1 MKIQQQTP
9 WKRLA
14 NFRKDP
20 EHIEGFQVKLNAFV
34 SMIILIYIK
43 CLNYFINLIIQPD
56 FQAFL
61 KVEVGESSQKTSKSN
76 WKYLM

>member
-20 EHIEGFQVKLNAFV
+20 EHIEGFQVKLNALV
-34 SMIILIYIK
+34 SMIMPVYIK
-43 CLNYFINLIIQPD
+43 YSKLSHLIILQD
-56 FQAFL
+56 CL
-61 KVEVGESSQKTSKSN
+61 RVDIGGSSQKASKSS
-76 WKYLM
+76 WKYLT